1 MNYLNKELAQ
11 EIVVRTMEI
20 IDHNI
25 NVMNDKGKIIGSGDK
40 DRIEQIHGG
49 AMFVIEKQADFEI
62 GEAEASHLYG
72 AKPGI
77 NLPITF
83 KGDIVGVIGITGS
96 PDKVRNYGKL
106 VRMAAE
112 MILQQAVLMD
122 QIQWDERLKE
132 ELVNQLLH
140 GKELDSLFFERAS
153 RLGINLE
160 APRVVLIFSTSDR
173 HKILST
179 LKDRIDKEDLYVM
192 LPDGVVLLKKISV
205 KGLHWEPSKVIK
217 EIEIWI
223 TTLKKS
229 SSIACKIALGDYHP
243 DLSGISA
250 SYHQAKVT
258 LSVGMK
264 LKPNQEIYMYH
275 DYQLPVFL
283 AQATVNGKDEAL
295 THSYY
300 ELLQHDKKGE
310 LLETLKIYI
319 EEDGESNVIAK
330 RLFIHRNTLR
340 YRLDRINEITGKDP
354 RKIKDL
360 LDLYLSILISQII

>member
-1 MNYLNKELAQ
+1 MKYLNKELAQ

-25 NVMNDKGKIIGSGDK
+25 NVMNDKGMIIGSGDK
-40 DRIEQIHGG
+40 DRIEWIHEG
-49 AMFVIEKQADFEI
+49 ALFVIRNQSDLEI
-62 GEAEASHLYG
+62 SEAKASQLYG
-72 AKPGI
+72 VKPGI
-77 NLPITF
+77 NMPITF
-83 KGDIVGVIGITGS
+83 NGSIVGVIGITGS
-96 PDKVRNYGKL
+96 PDKIRNYCKL

-140 GKELDSLFFERAS
+140 GEELDSLFFERAS
-153 RLGINLE
+153 RLGINLKI
-160 APRVVLIFSTSDR
+160 PRVVLIFFTAER
-173 HKILST
+173 HKVLST

-192 LPDGVVLLKKISV
+192 LPDGVVLLKKITV
-205 KGLHWEPSKVIK
+205 KNLHWEPSKVIK
-217 EIEIWI
+217 EIEVWL
-223 TTLKKS
+223 TTLKKWS
-229 SSIACKIALGDYHP
+229 GIACKVALGDYHP

-250 SYHQAKVT
+250 SYQQAKVT

-264 LKPNQEIYMYH
+264 FKPNQEIYIYH

-283 AQATVNGKDEAL
+283 TQATVNIKNEAL
-295 THSYY
+295 TNPYY
-300 ELLQHDKKGE
+300 VLLQHDKNGE

-319 EEDGESNVIAK
+319 EEDGEINAIAK

-340 YRLDRINEITGKDP
+340 YRLDRINEITRKDP
-354 RKIKDL
+354 RKIKEL
-360 LDLYLSILISQII
+360 LDLYLSILISEIM